1 MIQEAARAGCRLA
14 SACEELGISVRTY
27 ERWIAAGPE
36 IRADGR
42 LEAKRA
48 APAHKLSAEER
59 ARVLEVANS
68 EEFASLPPSQIVP
81 TLADRGVYV
90 ASESTF
96 YRILRSASQQHHR
109 GRARKPV
116 ARTMSTHCAT
126 GPNQLWSWDIT
137 WLPSSVK
144 GKYFYWYMVLDVFS
158 RKIVGHEVHEE
169 ESAHHAA
176 HLMKRASLAEARIGK
191 PLVLHSDNGSAMKGA
206 TMLATLENLGVA
218 ASFSRPRVSN
228 DNAYAESLFRTCKY
242 RPDYPRKPFADVAA
256 ARAWMHRFVQWY
268 NHTHKHSGL
277 KYVTPAQRHSGQ
289 AEQLMAKRR
298 EVYAAARERAPS
310 RWTKGLRDWALKTE
324 VWLNP
329 ERTTVPRLM
338 QCA

>member
-1 MIQEAARAGCRLA
+1 M
-14 SACEELGISVRTY
+14 RTY
-27 ERWIAAGPE
+27 ERWNAAGSE
-36 IRADGR
+36 VRADARVG
-42 LEAKRA
+42 AKRA
-48 APAHKLSAEER
+48 APAHKLSDEER
-59 ARVLEVANS
+59 VRVLELANS

-81 TLADRGVYV
+81 TLADRGLYV

-96 YRILRSASQQHHR
+96 YRVLRAAAQQHHR
-109 GRARKPV
+109 GRARKPIK
-116 ARTMSTHCAT
+116 RPISTHCAT

-144 GKYFYWYMVLDVFS
+144 GQYFYWYMVLDVFS
-158 RKIVGHEVHEE
+158 RKIVAHEVHEE
-169 ESAHHAA
+169 ESAQHAA
-176 HLMKRASLAEARIGK
+176 HLMRRASLAEARIGK
-191 PLVLHSDNGSAMKGA
+191 PLVLHSDNGGAMKGA

-242 RPDYPRKPFADVAA
+242 RPDYPRKPFADAAA

-277 KYVTPAQRHSGQ
+277 KFVTPTQRHSGQ

-298 EVYAAARERAPS
+298 EVYAAARERVPG
-310 RWTKGLRDWALKTE
+310 RWTRGLRDWELSTE